1 MKNNIPVFIPSAKER
16 WLSGFPF
23 IHTQD
28 WLKQFGNKRYRK
40 KRVRDYLK
48 WRLTNS
54 LKNKSLIDLKL
65 MLYNVE
71 TDIQILA
78 LGSRVSYKKISRL
91 SLMMEIILDS
101 IRINESKE
109 RKSKW

>member
-1 MKNNIPVFIPSAKER
+1 MKNDIPVFIPSAKER

-23 IHTQD
+23 IYTQD

-54 LKNKSLIDLKL
+54 LKNKSLIDLKT
-65 MLYNVE
+65 MLYKVE

-91 SLMMEIILDS
+91 SLLMEIILDS

>member
-1 MKNNIPVFIPSAKER
+1 
-16 WLSGFPF
+16 
-23 IHTQD
+23 
-28 WLKQFGNKRYRK
+28 
-40 KRVRDYLK
+40 
-48 WRLTNS
+48 
-54 LKNKSLIDLKL
+54 